1 MIMRKNKK
9 RKQLNPKVTIACI
22 VLLLAFIS
30 ELGFIGW
37 CRVQYR
43 GVKYVIAEQTTRN
56 RKLRAMQ
63 DNLKIEL
70 RRLKSPRR
78 ISKIAREQLGLI
90 TPTPQQMLVLP
101 NGK

>member
-1 MIMRKNKK
+1 MRKKKK
-9 RKQLNPKVTIACI
+9 RKQLNPKVTIVCY
-22 VLLLAFIS
+22 LLLFAFIS
-30 ELGFIGW
+30 ELGFFVW
-37 CRVQYR
+37 CRVQYV
-43 GVKYVIAEQTTRN
+43 GVKYVIEEQTIRN
-56 RKLRAMQ
+56 RKLKAMQ

-90 TPTPQQMLVLP
+90 TPTSQQMIVLP